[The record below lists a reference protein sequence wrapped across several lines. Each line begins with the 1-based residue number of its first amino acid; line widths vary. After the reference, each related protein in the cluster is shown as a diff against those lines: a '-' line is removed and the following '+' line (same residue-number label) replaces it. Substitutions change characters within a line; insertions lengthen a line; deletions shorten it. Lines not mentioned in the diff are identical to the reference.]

1 MKPEYTSDRR
11 RSEIL
16 YECLRHKVAH
26 LAYPYAVFDTT
37 TARSKTFDGQP
48 RRRVTWSVHE
58 TERRPAIEIIDYS
71 TPERLVKTPTPWP
84 VSDLRRRIFHQPLSR
99 LQPSRAVPVPV
110 SLARLRTV
118 LVVLSTNRVAGFAF
132 QRLFHDQPRCQLDQ
146 RILGRT
152 CGQPAFNQRRQLFT
166 RTLRSGYPRRH
177 GVLLCRARQS
187 PFDESDLQRMHPAI
201 FPATAGL
208 HLQEVSLR
216 PIDWLKGRRFNRPVI
231 AAWHSVSL

>member
-84 VSDLRRRIFHQPLSR
+84 VSYDCRIEVSVR
-99 LQPSRAVPVPV
+99 
-110 SLARLRTV
+110 SLAIDIVWSIEKYLQDLQSNPKARE
-118 LVVLSTNRVAGFAF
+118 NFATRMEHYF
-132 QRLFHDQPRCQLDQ
+132 PPRC
-146 RILGRT
+146 
-152 CGQPAFNQRRQLFT
+152 
-166 RTLRSGYPRRH
+166 S
-177 GVLLCRARQS
+177 
-187 PFDESDLQRMHPAI
+187 QRML
-201 FPATAGL
+201 ATVIDNRSHEETADPLYADRESTWGA
-208 HLQEVSLR
+208 EVY
-216 PIDWLKGRRFNRPVI
+216 PDTW
-231 AAWHSVSL
+231 SVVV

>member
-84 VSDLRRRIFHQPLSR
+84 VSYDCRIEVSVR
-99 LQPSRAVPVPV
+99 
-110 SLARLRTV
+110 SLAIDIVWSIEKYL
-118 LVVLSTNRVAGFAF
+118 
-132 QRLFHDQPRCQLDQ
+132 Q
-146 RILGRT
+146 
-152 CGQPAFNQRRQLFT
+152 
-166 RTLRSGYPRRH
+166 
-177 GVLLCRARQS
+177 
-187 PFDESDLQRMHPAI
+187 DLQSNPKARENFATRMEHY
-201 FPATAGL
+201 FPLDAPN
-208 HLQEVSLR
+208 ECPPR
-216 PIDWLKGRRFNRPVI
+216 
-231 AAWHSVSL
+231 